1 MSNARKQLRFN
12 ITCSGTLESSEG
24 EQIMGRVADASVSGA
39 RFFSSTPLPVGE
51 VLTLRIEVPDREPL
65 IGMMSVVWC
74 EAVEDGYAAGL
85 KAA

>member
-12 ITCSGTLESSEG
+12 ITCS
-24 EQIMGRVADASVSGA
+24 
-39 RFFSSTPLPVGE
+39 
-51 VLTLRIEVPDREPL
+51 LRIEVPDREPL